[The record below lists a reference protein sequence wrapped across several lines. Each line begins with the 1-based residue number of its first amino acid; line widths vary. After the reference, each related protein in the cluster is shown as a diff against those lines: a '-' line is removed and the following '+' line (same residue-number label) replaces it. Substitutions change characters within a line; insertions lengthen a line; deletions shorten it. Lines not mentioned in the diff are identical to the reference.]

1 MTLKSV
7 TRNKTGN
14 GAEAF
19 ESAHVSACGPI
30 PCASRPPLAITNY
43 YIRNISSKCRGS
55 GSAAAGKSA
64 ANHNLEWAA
73 HPIRDARPSSPQGKI
88 CQLACKPGSVR
99 LRLSPERGSHSSGT
113 GLAPGL
119 LQPTRM
125 TGPETGW
132 SACALRVIPIRFCS
146 RWGLPC
152 RPCRHARGGLL
163 PHPFTLTF
171 QGRRFAFCGTFPGV
185 APAGRYPA
193 PCFRGARTFLTLRPF
208 GPCKARLPGQLAG
221 AD

>member
-1 MTLKSV
+1 MYLHDLKRRQRAISRAARRAR
-7 TRNKTGN
+7 TPRN
-14 GAEAF
+14 
-19 ESAHVSACGPI
+19 SAHWPVVKNS
-30 PCASRPPLAITNY
+30 SRG
-43 YIRNISSKCRGS
+43 RRF
-55 GSAAAGKSA
+55 
-64 ANHNLEWAA
+64 
-73 HPIRDARPSSPQGKI
+73 
-88 CQLACKPGSVR
+88 CQLACKPGSVW
-99 LRLSPERGSHSSGT
+99 LRPSPERGSHSSGT

-132 SACALRVIPIRFCS
+132 TACAARVIPIRFCS

-152 RPCRHARGGLL
+152 RPCRHGRGGLL
-163 PHPFTLTF
+163 PHPFTLTSR
-171 QGRRFAFCGTFPGV
+171 GRRFAFCGTFPGV

-208 GPCKARLPGQLAG
+208 DPCKARLPGQLAG

>member
-1 MTLKSV
+1 MRVCAAHRKACANRRKFSTLEDHEKWSE
-7 TRNKTGN
+7 KTGD
-14 GAEAF
+14 F
-19 ESAHVSACGPI
+19 
-30 PCASRPPLAITNY
+30 
-43 YIRNISSKCRGS
+43 
-55 GSAAAGKSA
+55 
-64 ANHNLEWAA
+64 
-73 HPIRDARPSSPQGKI
+73 
-88 CQLACKPGSVR
+88 CQLACKPGSVW
-99 LRLSPERGSHSSGT
+99 LRFAPERGSHSSGT

-132 SACALRVIPIRFCS
+132 TACAVRVIPIRFCS

-152 RPCRHARGGLL
+152 RPCRHGRGGLL

-171 QGRRFAFCGTFPGV
+171 RGRRFAFCGTFPGV

-193 PCFRGARTFLTLRPF
+193 PCFRGARTFLPLRPF
-208 GPCKARLPGQLAG
+208 GTCKARLPGQLAG

>member
-7 TRNKTGN
+7 ARNKTGN
-14 GAEAF
+14 AAEAF
-19 ESAHVSACGPI
+19 ESARVSACGPI
-30 PCASRPPLAITNY
+30 ACASSPPLAITNY
-43 YIRNISSKCRGS
+43 YIRNISSKSR
-55 GSAAAGKSA
+55 AAAA
-64 ANHNLEWAA
+64 LRQANRLRITTLNGRRIPAGN
-73 HPIRDARPSSPQGKI
+73 ARASWSEKRI